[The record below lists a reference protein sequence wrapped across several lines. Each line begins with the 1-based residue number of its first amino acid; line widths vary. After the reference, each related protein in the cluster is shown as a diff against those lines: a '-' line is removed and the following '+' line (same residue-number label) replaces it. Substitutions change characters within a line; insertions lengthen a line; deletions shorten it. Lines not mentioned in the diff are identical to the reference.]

1 MAHAWGGIVTDSIA
15 RTVRCAIAAPVVWFA
30 ACGFISI
37 GASFPASAEPV
48 TTGPLNILGSAVVRG
63 PVTVEGPLKVGGN
76 LAVHGPLTA
85 ERVAQL
91 QPDEAQRRAGDNNF
105 YGPLTVKGP
114 LVVRGD
120 LEVRGPLTV
129 KGPAGA
135 VGKIDVDGPITER
148 P

>member
-15 RTVRCAIAAPVVWFA
+15 RTVRCAIAAPFVWFA